1 MALPQAD
8 EDWQFKTRTALERN
22 THMFNNQD
30 MSDISFTCEDSDK
43 KFFAHKYVLTTSSSV
58 FYAMFYGVL
67 AERSS
72 VIKISDT
79 DEKSFEE
86 FLWFL
91 YTDNCILTETN
102 VVPLLYLA
110 KKYMVGTLTE
120 MCVNDLCRKINAENV
135 FTILN
140 NAICFDEQELQTAC
154 WYFIERYASDVVS
167 AESFNNIT
175 LGTLMT
181 LLNRD
186 KLDIPEV
193 KLFQAVVKWSEVQCE
208 QKNLTPTAENK
219 KSVMGDAIYAI
230 KYLSMSQKDFAQHVS
245 KSGLFSDKELVSI
258 YGTFNGLDSALEW
271 SPSKRKPPLKITKI
285 SHKNVQFNRFK
296 SCYVNGW
303 QDDSWEPDRLCFSV
317 SKDALFH
324 GTHLFGGNKGS
335 VYDVTLEV
343 KGAKVSGEYSTLS
356 TGNGGWLYGFVVM
369 LESPIVIEAN
379 EVVILTARIKGP
391 YSGSGTEGKMSVE
404 CHGVTVTFSD
414 AHSPYH
420 KTTASQGQ
428 FFNVIL
434 SI

>member
-1 MALPQAD
+1 MASAQTD
-8 EDWQFKTRTALERN
+8 EDWQFKTRSILQRN
-22 THMFNNQD
+22 THMFNNSD
-30 MSDISFTCEDSDK
+30 MSDISFTCEGSET
-43 KFFAHKYVLTTSSSV
+43 KFYAHKYVLATSSSV

-67 AERSS
+67 AERGS

-79 DEKSFEE
+79 DEKSFKE
-86 FLWFL
+86 FLRFL
-91 YTDNCILTETN
+91 YTDNCILTEKN

-154 WYFIERYASDVVS
+154 WHFIERHTSDVVS
-167 AESFNNIT
+167 TESFNNIT

-193 KLFQAVVKWSEVQCE
+193 KLFQAVLKWSEVQCE
-208 QKNLTPTAENK
+208 QNNLTLTAENK
-219 KSVMGDAIYAI
+219 RSVMGDAIYAI
-230 KYLSMSQKDFAQHVS
+230 KYLSMTQKDFAQHVS

-258 YGTFNGLDSALEW
+258 YGTLNGLDSALEW
-271 SPSKRKPPLKITKI
+271 SLSKRKPPLKTIKV
-285 SHKNVQFNRFK
+285 SHKNVRFNRFNRVMENE
-296 SCYVNGW
+296 CRYEW
-303 QDDSWEPDRLCFSV
+303 SWEPDRICFSV

-324 GTHLFGGNKGS
+324 GTRLFGNGRKGTFN
-335 VYDVTLEV
+335 VTLEI
-343 KGAKVSGEYSTLS
+343 KGAKVCGEYSTER
-356 TGNGGWLYGFVVM
+356 NGRFSGFDVM

-379 EVVILTARIKGP
+379 EVVTLTARIGGQ
-391 YSGSGTEGKMSVE
+391 SSTIGLFGKNSVE
-404 CHGVTVTFSD
+404 CHGVLVTFSN
-414 AHSPYH
+414 AHSPNH
-420 KTTASQGQ
+420 QNSTWMGQ
-428 FFNVIL
+428 FLNIIL

>member
-8 EDWQFKTRTALERN
+8 EDWQFKTRTVLERN

-43 KFFAHKYVLTTSSSV
+43 KFYAHKYVLATSSSV

-86 FLWFL
+86 FLRFL
-91 YTDNCILTETN
+91 YTDKCRLTETN

-110 KKYMVGTLTE
+110 KKYMVAILTE
-120 MCVNDLCRKINAENV
+120 MCVEALRRKINSENV
-135 FTILN
+135 LTILN
-140 NAICFDEQELQTAC
+140 NAICFDEQELQSAC
-154 WYFIERYASDVVS
+154 WHFIERYASDVVS

-175 LGTLMT
+175 LETLMT
-181 LLNRD
+181 LVNRD

-193 KLFQAVVKWSEVQCE
+193 KLFQAVLKWSEIQCE
-208 QKNLTPTAENK
+208 QKNSAPTAENK
-219 KSVMGDAIYAI
+219 RSVMGDAFYAI
-230 KYLSMSQKDFAQHVS
+230 KYLSMTQKDFAQHVS
-245 KSGLFSDKELVSI
+245 KSGLFTAEELVSI
-258 YGTFNGLDSALEW
+258 YDKFNGLYSALKWTLTTRE
-271 SPSKRKPPLKITKI
+271 PPLKIMKI
-285 SHKNVQFNRFK
+285 SHKNVRFNRFE
-296 SCYVNGW
+296 SVYENEW

-335 VYDVTLEV
+335 VCDVTLEV
-343 KGAKVSGEYSTLS
+343 KGAKVSGKYSK
-356 TGNGGWLYGFVVM
+356 GNDSWSYGFDVM

-391 YSGSGTEGKMSVE
+391 SSCLGIDGQMSVE

-428 FFNVIL
+428 FLDVIL